1 MAEDTNRIVFTI
13 PDMLKW
19 AWDETQLADMLEKS
33 GLAEPMAEEIE
44 KHRRRSRWL
53 DEQVAL
59 KLDQVDPRE

>member
-1 MAEDTNRIVFTI
+1 MESTNRILFTVT
-13 PDMLKW
+13 DMLKW

-53 DEQVAL
+53 DEQVAI
-59 KLDQVDPRE
+59 KLDQVDPSE